1 MHLFLTLKIIYKT
14 LFGLFIYIKTFFE
27 NFCIYS
33 NKCVPHMQQLYSGPY
48 SEPISYWLTGMPP
61 PPQKKRLEKTKSQM
75 NEINLFVSE
84 REV

>member
-14 LFGLFIYIKTFFE
+14 LIGLFIYINTFLE
-27 NFCIYS
+27 NFSICS

-48 SEPISYWLTGMPP
+48 SEPISYWLTGMDPL
-61 PPQKKRLEKTKSQM
+61 KKALKKTKSQM